1 MKYSKNLM
9 VFIIMTCFISSS
21 FKVMAQE
28 KIEKPIF
35 IGTDGTPI
43 SIQKLCI
50 TDRQPDRGAIAKAG
64 MFFTAGTEFVL
75 ELSDGDGVFSDP
87 PRVLSRFTTPI
98 DILLEGDIEFPLFSI
113 PIDLGGENY
122 SLRVSVPADNI
133 IGTVQENIVIYFFD
147 TPNSV
152 VVNKIDSNVLCD
164 GGSIGLQA
172 IPNDLP
178 KYIWYFNANPD
189 SDNID
194 NADIIPGE
202 SGPILDNI
210 TEEGLYFVRIDF
222 GSCTS
227 SFAFNSGSSIRVF
240 DFDTTEIKI
249 KGPALQ
255 EFCPSAPRM
264 LEVNIDDPN
273 FIYKWFKDGV
283 LIPDEDSYI
292 LSLPQSNFGGM
303 YTVEVIG
310 SDVCSITTE
319 PVEVVNLGSDIL
331 TQPPPL
337 IMLLPT
343 QPILTLSITTNA
355 PSIGSTIEWFRMV
368 GAGRVPITA
377 KLPITDPG
385 ALSIDV
391 SDPGVYFAEVFAND
405 FCGDIL
411 TATTEVFE
419 PVGFRTE
426 ISTLLDC
433 DDNTGIL
440 SLENLFGIT
449 ATGLEVP
456 ITIQQYPFFDFEW
469 FLDVQSTGITETTL
483 SVNQDNI
490 GEIYA
495 LEATLTGTSFDT
507 ARSNELIV
515 EFLSEVVEI
524 TPSMSF
530 LPPGSTITLSAPQ
543 STSYIYEW
551 FIIID
556 GENQIVV
563 NGDNIVSGQGTNSIE
578 INTTGEYFVRITLS
592 DCVIDSR
599 PMIIS
604 NERGTSEIIPNIV
617 TPNGDGINDNWLLP
631 SSLFN
636 QQDVEVIIY
645 NLKGQVDFTS
655 KNYQNNWPSEN
666 SSSLGQ
672 NPIYYFMITKNKT
685 VVRKGSITV
694 MR

>member
-1 MKYSKNLM
+1 M
-9 VFIIMTCFISSS
+9 
-21 FKVMAQE
+21 
-28 KIEKPIF
+28 
-35 IGTDGTPI
+35 G
-43 SIQKLCI
+43 
-50 TDRQPDRGAIAKAG
+50 
-64 MFFTAGTEFVL
+64 
-75 ELSDGDGVFSDP
+75 
-87 PRVLSRFTTPI
+87 
-98 DILLEGDIEFPLFSI
+98 
-113 PIDLGGENY
+113 
-122 SLRVSVPADNI
+122 
-133 IGTVQENIVIYFFD
+133 
-147 TPNSV
+147 
-152 VVNKIDSNVLCD
+152 
-164 GGSIGLQA
+164 
-172 IPNDLP
+172 
-178 KYIWYFNANPD
+178 
-189 SDNID
+189 
-194 NADIIPGE
+194 
-202 SGPILDNI
+202 
-210 TEEGLYFVRIDF
+210 
-222 GSCTS
+222 
-227 SFAFNSGSSIRVF
+227 
-240 DFDTTEIKI
+240 
-249 KGPALQ
+249 
-255 EFCPSAPRM
+255 
-264 LEVNIDDPN
+264 
-273 FIYKWFKDGV
+273 KWFKDGV

-292 LSLPQSNFGGM
+292 LSLPQSNFGGT

-456 ITIQQYPFFDFEW
+456 IIIQQYPFFDFEW

-490 GEIYA
+490 GEVYA

-543 STSYIYEW
+543 SASYIYEW
-551 FIIID
+551 FIVID

-563 NGDNIVSGQGTNSIE
+563 NGDNIVSGQGTNSVE
-578 INTTGEYFVRITLS
+578 INATGEYFVRIILS
-592 DCVIDSR
+592 DCVIDSK
-599 PMIIS
+599 PIIIS